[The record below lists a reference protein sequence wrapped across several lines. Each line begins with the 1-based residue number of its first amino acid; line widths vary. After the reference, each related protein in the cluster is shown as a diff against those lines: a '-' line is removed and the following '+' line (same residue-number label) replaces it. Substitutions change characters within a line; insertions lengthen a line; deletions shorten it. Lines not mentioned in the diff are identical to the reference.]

1 MSDDADADAEPA
13 LVLEAERSLLYEG
26 VGGSSLEAVVADADD
41 VELSREESDFATQM
55 PLRLS

>member
-1 MSDDADADAEPA
+1 MSDDAEPA
-13 LVLEAERSLLYEG
+13 LGLEADRSLLYDG
-26 VGGSSLEAVVADADD
+26 VGGSNLEVVGEEDD